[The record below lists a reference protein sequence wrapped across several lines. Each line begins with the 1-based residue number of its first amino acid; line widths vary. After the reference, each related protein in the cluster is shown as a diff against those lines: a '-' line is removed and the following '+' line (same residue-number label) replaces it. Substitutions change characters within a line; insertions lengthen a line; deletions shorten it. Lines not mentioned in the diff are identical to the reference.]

1 MLVYQD
7 SRKLC
12 GSLNSVLFGVPF
24 GNYSTNQGI
33 STETEGR
40 NCENTISDSVQTVEK
55 STNLESSNG
64 RVMLIDGTSVIYRAY
79 FRLLGTSPNLA
90 YFVFMHILKF

>member
-1 MLVYQD
+1 M
-7 SRKLC
+7 
-12 GSLNSVLFGVPF
+12 
-24 GNYSTNQGI
+24 
-33 STETEGR
+33 STETEGK